1 MKTHSKEALLTIKH
15 SVSKALEE
23 DIGPSFINGASDG
36 DVTASAYSFEHVAVA
51 KVICREQAILCG
63 QEWFVESFKQID
75 PNIEIAWLLQDGS
88 SIEENA
94 TVCTIK
100 GPAQAILTGERTALN
115 FLQTLS
121 ATATQTNTYVE
132 HISGTGAKI
141 LDTRKT
147 IPGLRYA
154 QKYAVT
160 CGGGNNHR
168 MGLYDAI
175 LIKENHIVT
184 AGSVSKAVKLAKDKF
199 PNLKLEVEVETHE
212 QLEEAIQ
219 SQADIIL
226 LDNFSLSELESAVI
240 TNDARKKLEASG
252 NINLD
257 NIREIAKTG
266 VDFISIGA
274 ITKHVKAID
283 YSMRFE

>member
-1 MKTHSKEALLTIKH
+1 MRPHTKEALQTIKNTVR
-15 SVSKALEE
+15 SALEE
-23 DIGPSFINGASDG
+23 DIGPGFKNGESNG
-36 DVTASAYSFEHVAVA
+36 DVTAAAYNFEYTASA

-63 QEWFVESFKQID
+63 QDWFTESFKQIE
-75 PNIEIAWLLQDGS
+75 PNIKITWLLQDGKQ
-88 SIEENA
+88 IEENE
-94 TVCTIK
+94 TVCTLN

-132 HISGTGAKI
+132 HIAGTGAKI

-154 QKYAVT
+154 QKYAVI

-175 LIKENHIVT
+175 LIKENHIIT
-184 AGSVSKAVKLAKDKF
+184 AGSISKAVKLAKEKF

-212 QLEEAIQ
+212 QLKEAVQ

-226 LDNFSLSELESAVI
+226 LDNFSLSELETAVTI
-240 TNDARKKLEASG
+240 NDHRKKLEASG

-274 ITKHVKAID
+274 ITKHIRAID
-283 YSMRFE
+283 FSMRFE

>member
-1 MKTHSKEALLTIKH
+1 MQPHSKEALQTIKH

-23 DIGPSFINGASDG
+23 DIGPDFLTGDRNG
-36 DVTASAYSFEHVAVA
+36 DVTAAAYNFEHVADA

-63 QEWFVESFKQID
+63 QEWFAESFKQIT
-75 PNIEIAWLLQDGS
+75 PAIEITWLLQDGKA
-88 SIEENA
+88 IEEND
-94 TVCTIK
+94 TVCTLK

-184 AGSVSKAVKLAKDKF
+184 AGSVSKAVTLAKDKF

-212 QLEEAIQ
+212 QLEEAVQ
-219 SQADIIL
+219 SSADIIL
-226 LDNFSLSELESAVI
+226 LDNFSLSELETAVT
-240 TNDARKKLEASG
+240 TNDGKKKLEASG

-274 ITKHVKAID
+274 ITKHIRAID